1 MKKLTLALA
10 LTSLFFLNGNAQ
22 SNNAII
28 VFTEGG
34 ERFYLILN
42 GIRQNSTPET
52 NVRATG
58 LNAQQYK
65 AKVIFDQKGIAD
77 CDKSIPMM
85 WAAEPVSNTEFT
97 FSIKKDKKGN
107 YKWQFVSQA
116 PISNA
121 TSTINSASTPTVTN
135 TVSGQT
141 TNVNQNTQSIN
152 TNVNTNTVTTVSST
166 TTTNSNGG
174 VNAAGANI
182 NIGINGTGL
191 TMNMNVNDGMN
202 TSGTTTTTTSS
213 YTTTTTTNGITSTN
227 TGSTSQNN
235 SGNIGNVGISMN
247 VNETNAATNVNSN
260 LSSTSATNTANTN
273 STYASSSGN
282 CNSPMNSTEFADAK
296 KSISSKPFEDTK
308 KTIAMQIADNN
319 CLSVDQIKGIM
330 GLFSFEDTKL
340 EYAKYCYG
348 RCSDKKNYYKVNDA
362 FTFDASAQELND
374 FIKGK

>member
-10 LTSLFFLNGNAQ
+10 LTGLFFLNGNAQ

-213 YTTTTTTNGITSTN
+213 YTTTTN
-227 TGSTSQNN
+227 TK
-235 SGNIGNVGISMN
+235 IGRAHV
-247 VNETNAATNVNSN
+247 
-260 LSSTSATNTANTN
+260 
-273 STYASSSGN
+273 
-282 CNSPMNSTEFADAK
+282 
-296 KSISSKPFEDTK
+296 
-308 KTIAMQIADNN
+308 
-319 CLSVDQIKGIM
+319 
-330 GLFSFEDTKL
+330 
-340 EYAKYCYG
+340 
-348 RCSDKKNYYKVNDA
+348 
-362 FTFDASAQELND
+362 
-374 FIKGK
+374 